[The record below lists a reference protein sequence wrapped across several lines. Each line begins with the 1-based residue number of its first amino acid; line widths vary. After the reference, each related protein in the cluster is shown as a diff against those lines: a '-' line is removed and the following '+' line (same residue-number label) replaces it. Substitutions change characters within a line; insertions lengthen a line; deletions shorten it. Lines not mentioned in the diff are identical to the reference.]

1 MWFFSIRGT
10 GNRPVTQSEAIYE
23 SEQLA
28 QTAGTEY
35 LKKSK
40 TSVQRAN
47 DIYEI
52 FTVTTGRQRHV
63 PTPIFS
69 RIGVGRLF

>member
-1 MWFFSIRGT
+1 MWFYSIRGT
-10 GNRPVTQSEAIYE
+10 RNRPVTQSEAIYE
-23 SEQLA
+23 TEQLA

-40 TSVQRAN
+40 TSVQRVN
-47 DIYEI
+47 DIGEI

-63 PTPIFS
+63 PTPTSS
-69 RIGVGRLF
+69 RISVGRLF